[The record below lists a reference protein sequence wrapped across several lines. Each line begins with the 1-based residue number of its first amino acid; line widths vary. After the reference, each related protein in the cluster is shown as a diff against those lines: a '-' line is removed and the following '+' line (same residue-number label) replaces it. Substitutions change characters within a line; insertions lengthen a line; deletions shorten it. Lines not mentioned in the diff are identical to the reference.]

1 MIPGDLLQA
10 KNKIQVGVVLQIDDE
25 TCMTQIITK
34 SGLIGWGN
42 TWDFIPVQNPVG
54 WWYYRVR

>member
-54 WWYYRVR
+54 